1 MNLGVKLRDLFIDA
15 DNFLFIRFP
24 NDTVR
29 AETIIR
35 VSSSLDEL
43 LRSHND
49 ELTESQTY
57 EIFRRVFLPL
67 MDCLINEG
75 ITEIHQN
82 RFMVRLFSASL
93 LLSEARHDTVWI
105 RLAMENARD
114 YLAEVYQGS
123 SATVLNSL
131 VICA

>member
-1 MNLGVKLRDLFIDA
+1 MNLGVKLRDLFLDA

-29 AETIIR
+29 AEAIIR

-82 RFMVRLFSASL
+82 RFMVRLFSASNF
-93 LLSEARHDTVWI
+93 LSMSRHYPVWV
-105 RLAMENARD
+105 RLAMEGARE
-114 YLAEVYQGS
+114 YLSEVYLGTS
-123 SATVLNSL
+123 ETVLNSM
-131 VICA
+131 VICG